1 MSTRPPKYGSMPRPR
16 RSRCSRHSGARRR
29 REPGISVGKKISRF
43 RVWSFGPS
51 RNDEINRKRNSRIPK
66 RPYSPWGI
74 RLQSDSRG
82 SDCMHGVTG
91 KPPGAAKDK
100 AGETPSR
107 FMLLMLVAMTGVAPI
122 SHYMLVPALPVLATT
137 FGRDI
142 SIAQMTVSLYM
153 VGIACSQIIMG
164 PLSDRFGRRPVLLAG
179 LGLMVAA
186 SAACI
191 FAETLPQL
199 IAARFLQALGGATGM
214 VVSRAIIRDLYS
226 RERIGAMISLVIA
239 VMMIAQML
247 SPLTGGLLE
256 TAFGWRAIFYLITAA
271 ALTITVGIALALPET
286 RRARAEGGG
295 FRGDVG
301 SLIRSRAFIGY
312 MLCQVLASQIIFT
325 FAGGGPYIVVTQ
337 MGRSSAEYGAWF
349 ACTGFAYLIGNLF
362 CVRFAPRHSLENLI
376 WFGLALQFVGSLLN
390 LIWGIAGLNLAPSW
404 LFGTQML
411 VMFANAFVMSNSAAG
426 AISVRPDAAGTASGA
441 MGVLQ
446 MGIGSLFS
454 QFGAYLGGHFATPVA
469 LNIAIVMLSIACAS
483 TMIFLIPRPDVG
495 VSEALVE
502 KAEGEESGVLEGV
515 APYRHFNNDVVAR
528 ESGRSS
534 TPGSRGVK
542 P

>member
-1 MSTRPPKYGSMPRPR
+1 
-16 RSRCSRHSGARRR
+16 
-29 REPGISVGKKISRF
+29 
-43 RVWSFGPS
+43 
-51 RNDEINRKRNSRIPK
+51 
-66 RPYSPWGI
+66 
-74 RLQSDSRG
+74 
-82 SDCMHGVTG
+82 MHGAMG
-91 KPPGAAKDK
+91 KPPLAAKDDT
-100 AGETPSR
+100 GVTSR
-107 FMLLMLVAMTGVAPI
+107 IMLLLLVAMTGVAPI
-122 SHYMLVPALPVLATT
+122 SLYLLVPALPQLATT

-186 SAACI
+186 SVACI

-247 SPLTGGLLE
+247 SPLTGGLIE
-256 TAFGWRAIFYLITAA
+256 TAFGWRAIFYVITAA
-271 ALTITVGIALALPET
+271 SLVIAIAIALTLPET
-286 RRARAEGGG
+286 RRDRAEAGG

-301 SLIRSRAFIGY
+301 SLITSRAFIGY

-426 AISVRPDAAGTASGA
+426 AISIRPDAAGTASGA
-441 MGVLQ
+441 MGFLQ
-446 MGIGSLFS
+446 MGIGSLVS
-454 QFGAYLGGHFATPVA
+454 QFGAYLGGHFTTTLPLTA
-469 LNIAIVMLSIACAS
+469 AILVLSAACAS
-483 TMIFLIPRPDVG
+483 TMIFLVPRRTVV
-495 VSEALVE
+495 VSEELME
-502 KAEGEESGVLEGV
+502 QAEEEESGML
-515 APYRHFNNDVVAR
+515 
-528 ESGRSS
+528 
-534 TPGSRGVK
+534 
-542 P
+542 

>member
-1 MSTRPPKYGSMPRPR
+1 
-16 RSRCSRHSGARRR
+16 
-29 REPGISVGKKISRF
+29 
-43 RVWSFGPS
+43 
-51 RNDEINRKRNSRIPK
+51 
-66 RPYSPWGI
+66 
-74 RLQSDSRG
+74 
-82 SDCMHGVTG
+82 MHGVTG
-91 KPPGAAKDK
+91 KPPAAETDK
-100 AGETPSR
+100 PGTSR
-107 FMLLMLVAMTGVAPI
+107 IMLLLLVAMTGVAPI
-122 SHYMLVPALPVLATT
+122 SLYMLVPALPVLASV

-153 VGIACSQIIMG
+153 VGIACSQIVMG

-226 RERIGAMISLVIA
+226 RERISAMISLVIA

-256 TAFGWRAIFYLITAA
+256 TTFGWRSIFYVVTAA
-271 ALTITVGIALALPET
+271 SLIIAVTIALTLPET
-286 RRARAEGGG
+286 RRGRTEAGG

-301 SLIRSRAFIGY
+301 RLMTSRAFIGY

-325 FAGGGPYIVVTQ
+325 FAGGGPYVVVTQ

-349 ACTGFAYLIGNLF
+349 ATTGFAYLIGNLF
-362 CVRFAPRHSLENLI
+362 CVRFAPRHSLERLI
-376 WFGLALQFVGSLLN
+376 WFGLALQFLGALLN
-390 LIWGIAGLNLAPSW
+390 LVWGIAGLNLAPSW

-426 AISVRPDAAGTASGA
+426 AISVRPEAAGTASGA
-441 MGVLQ
+441 MGFLQ
-446 MGIGSLFS
+446 MGIGALFS
-454 QFGAYLGGHFATPVA
+454 QFGAWLGGHFATPVA
-469 LNIAIVMLSIACAS
+469 LNAAIVMLSAACAS
-483 TMIFLIPRPDVG
+483 TMIFLVPRRDVR
-495 VSEALVE
+495 S
-502 KAEGEESGVLEGV
+502 
-515 APYRHFNNDVVAR
+515 AR
-528 ESGRSS
+528 N
-534 TPGSRGVK
+534 
-542 P
+542 